1 MNERTLTE
9 AVRRVGEAQ
18 EQVVGVML
26 DELRADREAVRETLA
41 AIDGGQPVDAALC
54 PLRRRVEAWGEPAA
68 PVAANDGGP
77 R

>member
-9 AVRRVGEAQ
+9 AVARAGEAQ
-18 EQVVGVML
+18 GQVTSIVL

-41 AIDGGQPVDAALC
+41 AIDGGRPVDAALC

-68 PVAANDGGP
+68 PVAANDGGTQ
-77 R
+77 